1 MATDTLEPPR
11 RWAGGLALPQWRRLG
26 GLLALVALVLL
37 RTPLEAG
44 MLRHMLV
51 QQPALL
57 LTGALCLDWLR
68 TDAQARLQRWNALGL
83 AGLTLCGIT
92 VALLMVPRLLDLCVA
107 DGRVDAMK
115 YLALLLSGAA
125 LRLSW
130 GPAGAVVQLFFLG
143 NMLAMMAV
151 AGMTYLNAEIRVCN
165 AYRLDEQADA
175 GRWLVG
181 LALLIAAGWLM
192 QIGRKLKT
200 TPREN

>member
-1 MATDTLEPPR
+1 M
-11 RWAGGLALPQWRRLG
+11 PQWRRFG

-37 RTPLEAG
+37 RTTLEAS

-68 TDAQARLQRWNALGL
+68 ADARARLQRWNALGL

-92 VALLMVPRLLDLCVA
+92 LALLMVPRLLDLCVA
-107 DGRVDAMK
+107 DGRFDTLK

-130 GPAGAVVQLFFLG
+130 VPADTVVQLFFLG